1 MSVNQQGVPT
11 FYSGDKVIKFAPSKK
26 VKSMQGIMDLQSLS
40 SWYDEDPERNHLG
53 LQSFFGQMSK
63 VDYGIFPDMLR
74 TRSIIEVGRDGK
86 FTYDVPIYED
96 KICQTT
102 RDNSDQTYAGKDG
115 TPFKIT
121 LSEAFM
127 PGDVLTYDSL
137 YGDDIVVTE
146 EEVQMTGDGFEHIV
160 NYVSQDNDTWFPAEK
175 LAAGVEY
182 TKINHAIFG
191 EYGTNYSSVE
201 LPDMTSYFTCE
212 FQLGSDRG
220 VEIYLSAKAQQ
231 QFSGAAASASTMKY
245 LAKLEEKIA
254 DWGDVALL
262 ADSPVSSTGSR
273 SVNVKTAKLATTAE
287 VLIRAELDR
296 LTANALLFQKPGKI
310 DGSHGSAMFN
320 EGLWHQARRGKIIPY
335 SRVMGMT
342 RTHLKEAVEY
352 IYRDN
357 PLPPDQRQINF
368 KCGSEMYHNFLEIF
382 RDEVRSQMER
392 LSNFTNLLG
401 TDGQITGKKLIS
413 GELNNLSLAEVKF
426 TNVLIPGL
434 GRMTVDVDYSLDYI
448 ASVAHVDR
456 LSKGMN
462 PYKKSHTTYSAV
474 IWDAMDQ
481 MYSNNKTLPKG
492 AKLIED
498 GNENASV
505 YLVKPEGEL
514 VVSGYENG
522 RYNPMR
528 SSDILSSAKQR
539 GNSYW
544 AWNTCAAHM
553 ADTSRVVMIELKPS
567 ARKSFN

>member
-1 MSVNQQGVPT
+1 MSVIQQGVPT

-26 VKSMQGIMDLQSLS
+26 VKSMQGIMDLQSMS

-63 VDYGIFPDMLR
+63 VDYGIFPDLLK
-74 TRSIIEVGRDGK
+74 TRSIIEVGKEGK

-96 KICQTT
+96 KTCMTT
-102 RDNSDQTYAGKDG
+102 RDDSDQTYAGKDG

-127 PGDVLTYDSL
+127 PGDVLTYDAL

-146 EEVQMTGDGFEHIV
+146 EEVIMTGDGFEHIV
-160 NYVSQDNDTWFPAEK
+160 NFVSNDNDTWFPSEK
-175 LAAGVEY
+175 LVAGVEY
-182 TKINHAIFG
+182 SKINHAIFG
-191 EYGTNYSSVE
+191 EYGTNYTSVE

-220 VEIYLSAKAQQ
+220 VEIYLSGKAQQ
-231 QFSGAAASASTMKY
+231 QFSGAAASAGTMKY

-287 VLIRAELDR
+287 ILIRAELDR

-342 RTHLKEAVEY
+342 RSHIKEAVEY
-352 IYRDN
+352 IFRDN
-357 PLPPDQRQINF
+357 PLPPDQREIEF
-368 KCGSEMYHNFLEIF
+368 HCGSELYHNFLEIF
-382 RDEVRSQMER
+382 RDEVRAQMER

-401 TDGQITGKKLIS
+401 TDGQLPSNVIDGSALDDLGLKQ
-413 GELNNLSLAEVKF
+413 VRF
-426 TNVLIPGL
+426 TRVHIPGI
-434 GRMTVDVDYSLDYI
+434 GTVKATIDYSLDYI
-448 ASVAHVDR
+448 ANVAHVDR
-456 LSKGMN
+456 LERGMN
-462 PYKKSHTTYSAV
+462 PYQKSHTTYSAV

-492 AKLIED
+492 ATAIED

-514 VVSGYENG
+514 VISGYENG
-522 RYNPMR
+522 RYSPFK
-528 SSDILSSAKQR
+528 SSEILSSVKQR
-539 GNSYW
+539 GNSFW
-544 AWNTCAAHM
+544 AYNNCAAHM

-567 ARKSFN
+567 ARRSFN